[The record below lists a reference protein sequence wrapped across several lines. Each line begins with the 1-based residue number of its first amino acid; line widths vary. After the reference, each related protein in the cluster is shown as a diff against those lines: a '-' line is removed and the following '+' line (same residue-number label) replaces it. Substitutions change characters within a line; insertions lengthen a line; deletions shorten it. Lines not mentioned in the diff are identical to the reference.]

1 MDERRATVRDWVLK
15 PGTIEFGGGAGS
27 CMVRNVSTIGAAM
40 DTLVADGSHR
50 TCQIIWR
57 KRKRI
62 GVELDQKCF
71 AIFL

>member
-1 MDERRATVRDWVLK
+1 MSDVQRFEIESSK

-27 CMVRNVSTIGAAM
+27 CMVRNVSTLGAAL

-57 KRKRI
+57 KRRI
-62 GVELDQKCF
+62 GVEFD
-71 AIFL
+71 